1 MFKKCWVTATPGAP
15 KNVHN
20 HEKTHLSM
28 QLFVENNGIFKVE
41 GWKCRVWEIKMENA
55 EENKYWE
62 APKKEINHPVCQPP
76 RNSTF
81 SWKFPPPRCARKFSH
96 LLDGSSQGKGAL
108 RAWQRR
114 KWEHYE
120 SLSAILRPGIR
131 CCFFTYPPTGFI
143 SRLLLGDKSVV
154 YSLVEGPQHFWVP
167 KHEEKGPCW
176 WGILWISHM
185 EKSSNAAIF
194 PVKAI
199 FVYSLIT
206 DPDPSFPVMRFFTD
220 LGNTNVCLPYIASIF
235 WWGIYLCTA

>member
-1 MFKKCWVTATPGAP
+1 MFAKSKWKMLKKTSIGKP
-15 KNVHN
+15 
-20 HEKTHLSM
+20 
-28 QLFVENNGIFKVE
+28 Q
-41 GWKCRVWEIKMENA
+41 
-55 EENKYWE
+55 
-62 APKKEINHPVCQPP
+62 KKKINHPVCQPP

-81 SWKFPPPRCARKFSH
+81 SWKFPPPHRCARKLPTFSH

-176 WGILWISHM
+176 GEDTLDIPYG
-185 EKSSNAAIF
+185 KIF
-194 PVKAI
+194 KCCN
-199 FVYSLIT
+199 F
-206 DPDPSFPVMRFFTD
+206 PS
-220 LGNTNVCLPYIASIF
+220 
-235 WWGIYLCTA
+235 